1 MRHAIHGCWTRTW
14 LLALAAGVG
23 ASVCGQ
29 TPPAPQ
35 GPPGNVPASAQAAP
49 ARAAGRERFAFGFR
63 LRSFPVG
70 ALSVMDSRRIMAT
83 TGTGKTASDL
93 HVATTSHSPWLGG
106 GLASEVRLGPRMT
119 LTAELL
125 FDRLRYERVTETY
138 SGTDDPATGQDE
150 RSHAKT
156 TESTQARLWDLPVL
170 VHYRGL
176 RSSGL
181 LSHLYVAGGLTGRT
195 VSRIRTTNQI
205 TNPDGS
211 SATNHFSAQP
221 ARRNLLGGVVGL
233 GFRFIDEF
241 NIKVTPE
248 IRYIRWRGASFSAD
262 TTRSPKDQLE
272 FGIGFT
278 R

>member
-1 MRHAIHGCWTRTW
+1 MF
-14 LLALAAGVG
+14 ALAAWAA
-23 ASVCGQ
+23 ASLCGQ

-35 GPPGNVPASAQAAP
+35 NPPATVPTSQQAQPAS
-49 ARAAGRERFAFGFR
+49 AAGRERFAIGFR

-70 ALSVMDSRRIMAT
+70 AFSVMDSRRIMST

-93 HVATTSHSPWLGG
+93 HVSTTSRSPRLGG
-106 GLASEVRLGPRMT
+106 GLASEVRLGPRLT

-125 FDRLRYERVTETY
+125 FDRLRYERVTETF
-138 SGTDDPATGQDE
+138 SGADDPATGHDE
-150 RSHAKT
+150 RSHSKA
-156 TESTQARLWDLPVL
+156 TETTQARLWDLPVML
-170 VHYRGL
+170 HYRGL

-195 VSRIRTTNQI
+195 VSRIRTSNQI

-211 SATNHFSAQP
+211 SSADFLSARP
-221 ARRNLLGGVVGL
+221 ARRNLLGAVAGL

-248 IRYIRWRGASFSAD
+248 IRYTRWRGSTFSAD